1 MWICV
6 CVLLLP
12 SGTAMAGEIPEVTI
26 NSIEI
31 TDVSLTPELNI
42 TYFDDYNITVSVDSS
57 VPVHTVEFHK
67 EFIDGQ
73 NVSNNNT
80 HYYVNGTQT
89 PRSEPYG
96 YHHNLTYTENDGT
109 YHMIQRPDQL
119 YPVITFGLNREIW
132 YNTPQ
137 DIPIWQENYQIFHFE
152 NPFTMTHNTTLFYEF
167 NAVPNALT
175 PPTSQQLG
183 VFLVENNQPID
194 FFETNEWWLSDSAEL
209 VNSFKYDDVPSHS
222 HTDNSSHYLVQM
234 GSNADTTIG
243 SKHLNVSGDFW
254 IALVC
259 NANSVGKG
267 WTLKWHGTEI
277 DNNTAHWYIGNR
289 QALTTE
295 HHEGIPDTHVHIVR
309 KDGIIDGV
317 NISFKVTNALGEI
330 DYANESFYFSEV
342 PNLAPN
348 PTAFITPINDT
359 YSGDINITWFPCN
372 DPNGDDLYYTLYLYN
387 LNGTLNSKLVDNI
400 TMTYYVLNSSL
411 VENGWYD
418 LQVVVTDGSLYNE
431 FLLSERE
438 YYFEISNV
446 EPVDPMQLLYSGIL
460 SISILFGCVMLIS
473 NILKSN
479 TLELESKESGK

>member
-152 NPFTMTHNTTLFYEF
+152 RVCPLNKISKVCRRRLPVGRLC
-167 NAVPNALT
+167 
-175 PPTSQQLG
+175 
-183 VFLVENNQPID
+183 ID
-194 FFETNEWWLSDSAEL
+194 HIEPFFESE
-209 VNSFKYDDVPSHS
+209 FKADR
-222 HTDNSSHYLVQM
+222 NHY
-234 GSNADTTIG
+234 ACRE
-243 SKHLNVSGDFW
+243 KRRKEVS
-254 IALVC
+254 
-259 NANSVGKG
+259 
-267 WTLKWHGTEI
+267 
-277 DNNTAHWYIGNR
+277 
-289 QALTTE
+289 
-295 HHEGIPDTHVHIVR
+295 
-309 KDGIIDGV
+309 
-317 NISFKVTNALGEI
+317 
-330 DYANESFYFSEV
+330 
-342 PNLAPN
+342 
-348 PTAFITPINDT
+348 
-359 YSGDINITWFPCN
+359 
-372 DPNGDDLYYTLYLYN
+372 
-387 LNGTLNSKLVDNI
+387 
-400 TMTYYVLNSSL
+400 
-411 VENGWYD
+411 
-418 LQVVVTDGSLYNE
+418 
-431 FLLSERE
+431 
-438 YYFEISNV
+438 
-446 EPVDPMQLLYSGIL
+446 
-460 SISILFGCVMLIS
+460 
-473 NILKSN
+473 
-479 TLELESKESGK
+479 